1 VRTRAG
7 ANRRDGTDRLFQTFR
22 PEIIGDRGIRGINPT
37 APATTESIEEEPRG
51 RSWSSAIGP
60 ASSMMLEPCW
70 SGSPDSLVR
79 TRMSVT

>member
-1 VRTRAG
+1 MRTRAG
-7 ANRRDGTDRLFQTFR
+7 AHRRDGTNCLIQTLH
-22 PEIIGDRGIRGINPT
+22 PEIIGDRGICGINPT

-70 SGSPDSLVR
+70 SGSPDSLIR
-79 TRMSVT
+79 KRMSVT